1 MSVFCTFL
9 GSPDNQTD
17 TNNDLDQA
25 DRDPEDRG
33 VFNSTFVKFFCNITG
48 ITEIRILLN
57 LDHINSVM
65 EKIDE
70 GMFYKGT
77 STLQV
82 GIFYLRSIKNSFKI
96 HINNLM

>member
-1 MSVFCTFL
+1 MFVL
-9 GSPDNQTD
+9 GSRDKQSD
-17 TNNDLDQA
+17 TNNDLDHA
-25 DRDPEDRG
+25 DRDPEDKG

-48 ITEIRILLN
+48 ITEIRVLLN

-70 GMFYKGT
+70 SIFHKET

-82 GIFYLRSIKNSFKI
+82 YVCLSIFCQYNVVITFT
-96 HINNLM
+96 